1 MSAHACSW
9 RQLTPPHIH
18 AAAAG
23 SGAEVL
29 HLSHHAGSIPC
40 PQHSTVRRVAI
51 SNRTTEPQNIGKDRV
66 GLGLTEKVEEFLAAL
81 LLPHEV
87 RILLLQ
93 PANTARES
101 CDRPVG
107 LVGKVFGLGLARS
120 DSMVT
125 LPESS
130 RRYSTSSSAPC
141 RAQNHL
147 SSPGNACRG
156 IAVGDVPAFA
166 P

>member
-1 MSAHACSW
+1 M
-9 RQLTPPHIH
+9 
-18 AAAAG
+18 
-23 SGAEVL
+23 
-29 HLSHHAGSIPC
+29 
-40 PQHSTVRRVAI
+40 
-51 SNRTTEPQNIGKDRV
+51 
-66 GLGLTEKVEEFLAAL
+66 GLGLTEQVEEFLAAL

-93 PANTARES
+93 PTNTARKS
-101 CDRPVG
+101 CDHPVG
-107 LVGKVFGLGLARS
+107 LLGQAFGLGLARS

-125 LPESS
+125 LPDSS

-147 SSPGNACRG
+147 SETRQCMQGVA
-156 IAVGDVPAFA
+156 AGDVPAFA